1 MALIVKSGQ
10 ATSDKSLKRENKDAE
25 PFWASVKKLNSTID
39 KLNKYHFLKDDTFH
53 KTLAESVAAKE
64 EVATTYE
71 MLNASDN
78 GVNEGINKASTA
90 IDLLY
95 ENYSKEALRM
105 KSGENLT
112 SQEKEQLAKLK
123 TKFLLEELNKMRNS

>member
-10 ATSDKSLKRENKDAE
+10 ATSDKSLNREHKDAE